1 VEIGT
6 LSACS
11 PALSS
16 TLLRVEPE
24 QRPRPPAV
32 DVKAIR
38 ATPAAAVT
46 PLAPER
52 YKFQFTASR
61 ELHDKLRRV
70 QSLLTHVIPNGDP
83 AAVFE
88 RALDVLLADLER
100 KKLAATSRPH
110 PARPSTAGSRHIPA
124 AVRREVWRRDG
135 ARCAFV
141 GTAGRCAER
150 GFLELHHV
158 VPFARGGQAT
168 TANIELRCRAH
179 NAYEWE
185 LEFGS
190 FVLRERPPEYNSVRT
205 ELFPGTPFVP
215 APELT

>member
-1 VEIGT
+1 MI
-6 LSACS
+6 
-11 PALSS
+11 
-16 TLLRVEPE
+16 
-24 QRPRPPAV
+24 
-32 DVKAIR
+32 
-38 ATPAAAVT
+38 

-52 YKFQFTASR
+52 YKIQFTASR
-61 ELHDKLRRV
+61 GAHDKLRRA
-70 QSLLTHVIPNGDP
+70 QSLLRHVIPNGDP

-88 RALDVLLADLER
+88 RALDALLAELDR

-110 PARPSTAGSRHIPA
+110 QAKALTPGSRHIPT

-158 VPFARGGQAT
+158 VPFAVGGEAS

-179 NAYEWE
+179 NAYEAE
-185 LEFGS
+185 QSFGS
-190 FVLRERPPEYNSVRT
+190 FVLRERPAEYK
-205 ELFPGTPFVP
+205 PGSTRSEPSH
-215 APELT
+215 